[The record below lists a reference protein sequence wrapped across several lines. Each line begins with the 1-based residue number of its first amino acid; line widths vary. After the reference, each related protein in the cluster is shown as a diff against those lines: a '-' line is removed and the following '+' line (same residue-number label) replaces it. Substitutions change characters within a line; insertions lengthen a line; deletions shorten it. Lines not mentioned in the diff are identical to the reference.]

1 MRNLL
6 GLAPLVQL
14 IYVVLQVGH
23 NAPCLPDLLH
33 HDLPVD
39 GVDGSGVVCEYKGG
53 NPQVKTV
60 KSGPRDTIV
69 LGQPNYNYL
78 SAVLDK
84 FSEASVP

>member
-14 IYVVLQVGH
+14 INVVLQVGH
-23 NAPCLPDLLH
+23 DAPGLPDLLH

-53 NPQVKTV
+53 NP
-60 KSGPRDTIV
+60 
-69 LGQPNYNYL
+69 
-78 SAVLDK
+78 
-84 FSEASVP
+84 